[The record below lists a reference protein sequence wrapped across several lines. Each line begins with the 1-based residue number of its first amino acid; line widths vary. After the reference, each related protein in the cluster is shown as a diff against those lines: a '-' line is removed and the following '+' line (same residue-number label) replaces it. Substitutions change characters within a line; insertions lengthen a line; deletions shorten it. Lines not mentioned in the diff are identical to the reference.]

1 MSSPRKST
9 LVALP
14 APVLQLT
21 ASVARRQDM
30 RLHDGRVY
38 LTVGCNEA
46 CSIYAHG
53 HLNLRRGRRHLGLRG
68 VRAKLAADRSVRI
81 ALSLSH
87 GNLSAVH
94 RALQRHRSVKAA
106 IVVEATGAGGRREVY
121 QVTVVLTWR

>member
-38 LTVGCNEA
+38 LTLGCSEA

-53 HLNLRRGRRHLGLRG
+53 HLNLRRGRRHLGLRS
-68 VRAKLAADRSVRI
+68 VRTKLAADRTVRI
-81 ALSLSH
+81 ALSLSRR
-87 GNLSAVH
+87 NLSAVH
-94 RALQRHRSVKAA
+94 RALREHRSVKTA
-106 IVVEATGAGGRREVY
+106 IVVEATGAGGRREDY
-121 QVTVVLTWR
+121 SATVVLTWR